1 MLLGSGVDVGVA
13 LFGVWMGERGVM
25 CSGNSM
31 VIGFKGWPMGY
42 GFGVIWL
49 SASSC

>member
-1 MLLGSGVDVGVA
+1 MSLGSGVDSGVEW
-13 LFGVWMGERGVM
+13 FGVWIGDRGVM

-31 VIGFKGWPMGY
+31 VIGFRGWPMGY
-42 GFGVIWL
+42 GFGVTLL

>member
-1 MLLGSGVDVGVA
+1 MSLGSGVVSGVVT
-13 LFGVWMGERGVM
+13 FGVGDRGVM

-31 VIGFKGWPMGY
+31 VMGFKGWPMGY
-42 GFGVIWL
+42 GFGVMLL